1 MPARGSNRT
10 RLLWV
15 SLLVTSL
22 FLITL
27 DLRGVSVVTSI
38 RSGMQSFL
46 APIQKAG
53 SGALSPFSN
62 FFQDVS
68 NLGRTQSKIEAL
80 KEENEKLKSQLIL
93 NENVLGE
100 LEQLKGVLDLAG
112 TARFK
117 TVSARVITKGSTATF
132 GETIVIDQGSQSGI
146 KRDMTVIAA
155 GGLVGVVKSTTA
167 SSAVVLLMSDP
178 SFRMGVRVAG
188 SQDMG
193 ILSGE
198 GENRYAIQMLSATGQ
213 IKVGDVLLS
222 RGSSGD
228 KPFVPGV
235 PVGRVS
241 YVERSAGQLTKQG
254 RVEGFVDL
262 NGLGVVSVVL
272 NAVSGNPGDALV
284 PRAPKPAPTVTIFV
298 TPTPSPASSTS
309 E

>member
-1 MPARGSNRT
+1 MANRGTNRT

-27 DLRGVSVVTSI
+27 DLRGVSLISSI
-38 RSGMQSFL
+38 RSGTQSFL
-46 APIQKAG
+46 APVQRAG
-53 SGALSPFSN
+53 SNFLSPISN
-62 FFQDVS
+62 LFEDIT
-68 NLGRTQSKIEAL
+68 NLGRTNSKIDAL
-80 KEENEKLKSQLIL
+80 KAENEELKSQILL
-93 NENVLGE
+93 NENVVGE

-112 TARFK
+112 KARYK
-117 TVSARVITKGSTATF
+117 VVSARVISKGGTGTF
-132 GETIVIDQGSQSGI
+132 GETIVLDSGSNSGI

-167 SSAVVLLMSDP
+167 TSAVVLLMSDP
-178 SFRMGVRVAG
+178 SFRIGVRVAG

-198 GENRYAIQMLSATGQ
+198 GEGKFSLRMLSATGQ
-213 IKVGDVLLS
+213 IKAGDVLLS

-235 PVGRVS
+235 PVGKVIT
-241 YVERSAGQLTKQG
+241 VDNATGQLTKQG
-254 RVEGFVDL
+254 RVLGFVDL
-262 NGLGVVSVVL
+262 NALGVVSVVL
-272 NAVSGNPGDALV
+272 ESISGNPGDSLV
-284 PRAPKPAPTVTIFV
+284 PQAPRPAPTVTIFV
-298 TPTPSPASSTS
+298 TPTPTPS

>member
-27 DLRGVSVVTSI
+27 DLRGVSLVSSI

-53 SGALSPFSN
+53 NGLLSPFSN
-62 FFQDVS
+62 LFQDIT
-68 NLGRTQSKIEAL
+68 NLGRTQSKIDAL
-80 KEENEKLKSQLIL
+80 KQENEELKSQLVL
-93 NENVLGE
+93 NKNVVGE

-112 TARFK
+112 TAGFK
-117 TVSARVITKGSTATF
+117 VVSARVITKGGTATF
-132 GETIVIDQGSQSGI
+132 GETIVLDQGSESGI
-146 KRDMTVIAA
+146 RRDMTVIAV

-167 SSAVVLLMSDP
+167 TSSVVLLMSDP

-188 SQDMG
+188 TQDMG

-198 GENRYAIQMLSATGQ
+198 GENRYSIQMLSATAQ

-235 PVGRVS
+235 PVGKVS

-254 RVEGFVDL
+254 RVTGFVDL

-272 NAVSGNPGDALV
+272 DAVSGNPGDALI

-298 TPTPSPASSTS
+298 TPTPTPT

>member
-1 MPARGSNRT
+1 MANRGTNRT

-27 DLRGVSVVTSI
+27 DLRGVSLISSI
-38 RSGMQSFL
+38 RSGTQSFL
-46 APIQKAG
+46 APVQRVG
-53 SGALSPFSN
+53 SNFLSPISN
-62 FFQDVS
+62 LFEDIT
-68 NLGRTQSKIEAL
+68 NLGRTKSKVDAL
-80 KEENEKLKSQLIL
+80 KAENEELKSQIIL
-93 NENVLGE
+93 NENVVGE

-112 TARFK
+112 KARYK
-117 TVSARVITKGSTATF
+117 VVSARVISKGGTGTF
-132 GETIVIDQGSQSGI
+132 GETIVLDSGSNSGI

-167 SSAVVLLMSDP
+167 TSAVVLLMSDP
-178 SFRMGVRVAG
+178 SFRIGVRVAG

-198 GENRYAIQMLSATGQ
+198 GEGKFSLRMLSATGQ
-213 IKVGDVLLS
+213 IKAGDVLLS

-235 PVGRVS
+235 PVGKVIT
-241 YVERSAGQLTKQG
+241 VDNATGQLTKQG
-254 RVEGFVDL
+254 RVLGFVDL
-262 NGLGVVSVVL
+262 NALGVVSVVL
-272 NAVSGNPGDALV
+272 ESISGNPGDSLV
-284 PRAPKPAPTVTIFV
+284 PQAPRPAPTVTVFV
-298 TPTPSPASSTS
+298 TPTPTPS